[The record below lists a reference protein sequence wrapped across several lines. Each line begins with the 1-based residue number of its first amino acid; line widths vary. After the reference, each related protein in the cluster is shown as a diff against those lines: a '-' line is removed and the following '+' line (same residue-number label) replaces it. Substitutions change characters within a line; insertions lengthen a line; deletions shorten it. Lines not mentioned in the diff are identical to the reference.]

1 MILFVASAIALVA
14 IALVWLLPTLL
25 RKGGHA
31 EPLAADKTSL
41 SILREQL
48 DDLKQDLDNG
58 TLSPQQYQEAREDL
72 ERRALEDGRSS
83 GAATVSISGGHLT
96 TAVAI
101 GIALPV
107 CAALIYS
114 QLGSPEAVVAP
125 GMPADTAQGV
135 SPEQIAAMV
144 KRLEARLEKE
154 PQDATG
160 WALLARSYVVM
171 QRYTEAVAAYARAA
185 ALLPNNA
192 DVLADYADAVAMSKG
207 RRLDDE
213 SIALLERAL
222 KIDPMQWKALALAGT
237 AAFERKDYKSAISYW
252 EKLQS
257 RAEPGSEF
265 ARSVAATI
273 QEARELGGIKPA
285 AEIAK
290 SPPTGGASA
299 APLPAAS
306 GGSVKGAVTLS
317 GALAGKT
324 NPADTVF
331 IFARAAEGPRMPL
344 AIVRRQVKDIPLTF
358 TLDDSMAMSP
368 EMKLSKFKD
377 VIVGARISRSGN
389 ATPQSGDLQGTS
401 KAVRVGDTNVGIV
414 IDSVVP

>member
-1 MILFVASAIALVA
+1 MILFGASAIALVA

-58 TLSPQQYQEAREDL
+58 TLSPHQYQQAREDL
-72 ERRALEDGRSS
+72 ERRALEDGRKS
-83 GAATVSISGGHLT
+83 GAATVSTSGGHRR
-96 TAVAI
+96 TALAI

-114 QLGSPEAVVAP
+114 QLGNPEAVVAP
-125 GMPADTAQGV
+125 GMAADTAQGV
-135 SPEQIAAMV
+135 SPEQVAAMV

-171 QRYTEAVAAYARAA
+171 QRYPEAVAAYARAA

-213 SIALLERAL
+213 SIPLLERAL

-237 AAFERKDYKSAISYW
+237 AAFERKDYKTAISYW

-265 ARSVAATI
+265 ARSLASTI
-273 QEARELGGIKPA
+273 QEARELGGIKATAGTAELTA
-285 AEIAK
+285 AAP
-290 SPPTGGASA
+290 SGAS
-299 APLPAAS
+299 PATGDA
-306 GGSVKGAVTLS
+306 SVKGTVSLS
-317 GALAGKT
+317 GKLAGKT
-324 NPADTVF
+324 NPDDTVF
-331 IFARAAEGPRMPL
+331 VFARAADGPRMPL
-344 AIVRRQVKDIPLTF
+344 AIIRRQVKDLPLTF
-358 TLDDSMAMSP
+358 SLDDSMSMSP
-368 EMKLSKFKD
+368 EMKLSKFKQV
-377 VIVGARISRSGN
+377 VIGARISKSGN
-389 ATPQSGDLQGTS
+389 AAPQSGDLQGMS
-401 KAVRVGDTNVGIV
+401 KTVNVGDNNVAIV
-414 IDSVVP
+414 VDSLVP

>member
-1 MILFVASAIALVA
+1 
-14 IALVWLLPTLL
+14 
-25 RKGGHA
+25 
-31 EPLAADKTSL
+31 
-41 SILREQL
+41 
-48 DDLKQDLDNG
+48 
-58 TLSPQQYQEAREDL
+58 
-72 ERRALEDGRSS
+72 
-83 GAATVSISGGHLT
+83 
-96 TAVAI
+96 
-101 GIALPV
+101 
-107 CAALIYS
+107 
-114 QLGSPEAVVAP
+114 
-125 GMPADTAQGV
+125 MPADTAQGV

-213 SIALLERAL
+213 SIPLLERAL

>member
-31 EPLAADKTSL
+31 EPVAADKTSL

-48 DDLKQDLDNG
+48 DELKQDLDNS
-58 TLSPQQYQEAREDL
+58 TLSRQQYQQAREDL

-83 GAATVSISGGHLT
+83 GAAAVSISGGHRR
-96 TAVAI
+96 TALAI

-125 GMPADTAQGV
+125 GMAADTAQGV

-144 KRLEARLEKE
+144 KRLEARLVKE

-171 QRYTEAVAAYARAA
+171 QRYPEAVAAYARAA
-185 ALLPNNA
+185 ALLPDNA

-213 SIALLERAL
+213 SIPLLERAL

-237 AAFERKDYKSAISYW
+237 AAFERKDYKTAISYW

-265 ARSVAATI
+265 ARSLASTI
-273 QEARELGGIKPA
+273 QEARELGGIKATAGPA
-285 AEIAK
+285 ELTAVAPSAV
-290 SPPTGGASA
+290 SPAPGAA
-299 APLPAAS
+299 
-306 GGSVKGAVTLS
+306 SVKGTVSLS
-317 GALAGKT
+317 GKLAGKT
-324 NPADTVF
+324 NPDDTVF
-331 IFARAAEGPRMPL
+331 VFARAAEGPRMPL
-344 AIVRRQVKDIPLTF
+344 AIIRRQVKDLPLTF
-358 TLDDSMAMSP
+358 RLDDSMSMSP
-368 EMKLSKFKD
+368 AMKLSQFKQ
-377 VIVGARISRSGN
+377 VVVGARISKSGN
-389 ATPQSGDLQGTS
+389 AAPQSGDLQGVS
-401 KAVRVGDTNVGIV
+401 KTVNVGDNNVAIV
-414 IDSVVP
+414 VDSLVP